1 MYLCQRKIFA
11 KSFSGWGTDRNII
24 EISCHSRLFIVLHL
38 LVKKLIMMAIAR
50 KAAECFHFNTIFLL
64 LEKTR
69 VIVQPW
75 CIKEDWH
82 MGAFE
87 WIIWLLYYLELSENH
102 RVSDGFRGRVEL
114 NWFPWTRLILYAKCG
129 NGFSNF
135 TVCLFILSL
144 FVT

>member
-1 MYLCQRKIFA
+1 MYLCERKIFA
-11 KSFSGWGTDRNII
+11 KSFSCWRTDRNII
-24 EISCHSRLFIVLHL
+24 EISCYSRLFLVLHL

-50 KAAECFHFNTIFLL
+50 KTAECVFNLIQFFSYL
-64 LEKTR
+64 KTR

-82 MGAFE
+82 MGALE

-114 NWFPWTRLILYAKCG
+114 NWFPWTRLILYANYG

-144 FVT
+144 FIS